1 MYAFFFLTVSSGV
14 SELQTAVV
22 VWNILCVVL
31 WSSSQVLILRIAE
44 VNIPIWNWVGRK
56 ILSFLFT
63 VASCIRSYICT
74 CALKFWLELSNGKDY
89 EHWELDRILFLMFP
103 ISKCTWGT
111 LDNMISCV
119 AVLCYVHVLSHW
131 EKFFWCIRIEKWVS
145 HMLPMTCLH
154 IFFFLIAV
162 FRNKWNLE
170 LISLVSLE
178 LWMMWNVLTLKI
190 VLQYVGWKL
199 SISGDY
205 IIWN

>member
-1 MYAFFFLTVSSGV
+1 MYAFFFSYCFQWCIWVADSCGSLEHSMCSSLVLFSGLDLGMFLGI
-14 SELQTAVV
+14 LQF
-22 VWNILCVVL
+22 
-31 WSSSQVLILRIAE
+31 S
-44 VNIPIWNWVGRK
+44 IWNWVGRK

-145 HMLPMTCLH
+145 HKLPMTCLH
-154 IFFFLIAV
+154 IFFF
-162 FRNKWNLE
+162 FNSSFQE
-170 LISLVSLE
+170 
-178 LWMMWNVLTLKI
+178 
-190 VLQYVGWKL
+190 
-199 SISGDY
+199 
-205 IIWN
+205 